1 MKRLLTSCFGLGR
14 LPIAPGSW
22 ASAPVALI
30 FGLMCYFTAGVW
42 LTSITMV
49 IIAAAASVVCVKF
62 ASAVIEA
69 TGRKDP
75 SEVVVD
81 EVTGQAVAFL
91 GISAAG
97 GKAILITALAGF
109 LLFRV
114 LDIIKPWPCKR
125 LEKLPAGWGIL
136 ADDLAA
142 GLYAMIL
149 LQICLRFWITG

>member
-1 MKRLLTSCFGLGR
+1 MKKLITSCFGLGW
-14 LPIAPGSW
+14 LPIAPGTW

-30 FGLMCYFTAGVW
+30 FGLMCYFAVGAW
-42 LTSITMV
+42 LMSITMV

-62 ASAVIEA
+62 APAVIEA

-75 SEVVVD
+75 REVVVD
-81 EVTGQAVAFL
+81 EVAGQAVAFL

-97 GKAILITALAGF
+97 GKAILITTLVGF
-109 LLFRV
+109 LLFRL
-114 LDIIKPWPCKR
+114 LDIVKPWPCKR

-142 GLYAMIL
+142 GLYAMIV
-149 LQICLRFWITG
+149 LQICLRFWIAG